1 MIHVS
6 RYGCYLPQDSELIQ
20 SYKDYGD
27 KEKFEIDGFCSR
39 RSFLVDKEN
48 FLVEVTAQEI

>member
-20 SYKDYGD
+20 SYKDYVD
-27 KEKFEIDGFCSR
+27 KKKFEIDGFCCV
-39 RSFLVDKEN
+39 RSLLADIEN
-48 FLVEVTAQEI
+48 L